1 MTNYTNSQIT
11 FLIKEHIHSA
21 RDRDIL
27 IDRFVNGLTFCE
39 LEDKYHLS
47 ERQIKKIVYKADK
60 LFISLLL

>member
-1 MTNYTNSQIT
+1 MTNYTNSQIRH
-11 FLIKEHIHSA
+11 LIEEHIHSA

-39 LEDKYHLS
+39 LENVYHLS